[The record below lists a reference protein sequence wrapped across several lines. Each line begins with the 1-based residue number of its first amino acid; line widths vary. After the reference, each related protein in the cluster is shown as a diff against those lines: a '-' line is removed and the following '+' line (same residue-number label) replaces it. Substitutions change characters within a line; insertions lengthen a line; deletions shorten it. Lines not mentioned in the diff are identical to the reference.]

1 MNIQKLNYG
10 LSHWFNDNNEIEL
23 IPHAWVVNA
32 KPNNFKTEEIFPNL
46 NYTFYQSLALNKD
59 YL

>member
-1 MNIQKLNYG
+1 MKVTYKI
-10 LSHWFNDNNEIEL
+10 SHWFNDDNEIEL
-23 IPHAWVVNA
+23 IPIMNVGFT
-32 KPNNFKTEEIFPNL
+32 KPNPFKTEEIFPNL